1 MTESEIRLGSI
12 ASIRLGY
19 HFRSKI
25 IQEEQGAF
33 QVIQMKNLN
42 QYNEVELRDV
52 IRTDLDDVVDKDLL
66 RSQDILFQSRGANN
80 YFALVPEEIEQA
92 VADYSLMV
100 ISLKSNKVDPGY
112 LVWYLNHPHTQHQI
126 GRFAEGSSVLRVSK
140 SALENLKIKLPS
152 LTKQKLIAE
161 IDRLS
166 KREQQILAL
175 VAEKRQV
182 YVAKSLEMEMIR

>member
-1 MTESEIRLGSI
+1 MTESEIKLGSM

-25 IQEEQGAF
+25 IQEERGAF

-42 QYNEVELRDV
+42 QYNELDLRDV
-52 IRTDLDDVVDKDLL
+52 IRTELDDVADKDLL

-80 YFALVPEEIEQA
+80 NFVLVPEEIENA

-100 ISLKSNKVDPGY
+100 ISVKSDKVDPGY
-112 LVWYLNHPHTQHQI
+112 LVWYLNHPYTQHQI
-126 GRFAEGSSVLRVSK
+126 GRFAEGTSVLRVSK
-140 SALENLKIKLPS
+140 SALTKLKIKLPS

-166 KREQQILAL
+166 KREQQLLASI
-175 VAEKRQV
+175 AEKKQV
-182 YVAKSLEMEMIR
+182 YIAKSLEIEIIR